1 MDGVRIFSI
10 FATCSEQNTRQRY
23 EKRRDCTNFKT

>member
-1 MDGVRIFSI
+1 MHNREILFI